1 VTSETKEEMKKI
13 LSEIQAGEFAK
24 EFINEFD
31 TGAKNMQ
38 SLRKKGQDHP
48 IEDVGAKLRGMMPW
62 ISANK
67 IVDQTKN

>member
-1 VTSETKEEMKKI
+1 
-13 LSEIQAGEFAK
+13 
-24 EFINEFD
+24 
-31 TGAKNMQ
+31 MQ
-38 SLRKKGQDHP
+38 SLRKKGQEHP